1 MSDADAKKQ
10 VEEWKTSPEN
20 SVAVVVAIRCD
31 VRYTAE
37 EYAIYTKIKDLWGEG
52 FCNNLVIAFTFK
64 DRLDHDEEEFE
75 LELKTVCQ
83 ELKNVLEDAR
93 HRYVLFDCSP
103 GRYVE
108 ELHEDI
114 LKKLVEYISWDNT
127 QSGSYLPWV
136 PALFTWVIK
145 SMRFLSE
152 KIFPK
157 EGGTFVNEK

>member
-93 HRYVLFDCSP
+93 HRYVLFDCSL
-103 GRYVE
+103 GRYDE
-108 ELHEDI
+108 KKHKYI
-114 LKKLVEYISWDNT
+114 SKKLAECFSKDNV
-127 QSGSYLPWV
+127 QSGSFWSMASAIATSAKKISGTCYSY
-136 PALFTWVIK
+136 FK
-145 SMRFLSE
+145 SF
-152 KIFPK
+152 FQQK
-157 EGGTFVNEK
+157 EEGI